1 MPNLIDYNFQKL
13 IEEIQLCCNNK
24 QYFAALS
31 TALILPDICSKIES
45 KQGIAQKEGKPYILW
60 CNKWLAQYLPSV
72 SFWSQYEGS
81 WGQIIYKLRCGIL
94 HSGEADVCGKNY
106 TFFDLLD
113 FNFYVNDGPF
123 YAHPLKI
130 SIAQKTGGC
139 GHSSTAK
146 IDIDI
151 RYLIYAIINGT
162 QAFVEHYHL
171 NDKDISFMSIQQIP
185 TGN

>member
-13 IEEIQLCCNNK
+13 IEEIQLCCKNK
-24 QYFAALS
+24 QYFVALS

-45 KQGIAQKEGKPYILW
+45 KQGTTKKEGKPYILW
-60 CNKWLAQYLPSV
+60 CNKWLDQYLPSV

-106 TFFDLLD
+106 ICFDLEN
-113 FNFYVNDGPF
+113 FNFYVNEAPF
-123 YAHPLKI
+123 YAHSIKI
-130 SIAQKTGGC
+130 STVQKTGDC
-139 GHSSTAK
+139 GRSRTAK

-162 QAFVEHYHL
+162 QAFVKHYHL
-171 NDKDISFMSIQQIP
+171 NDKDVSNLSIRQIP
-185 TGN
+185 TEN